1 VAELKNALK
10 KLDRL
15 TQEEARIAFAE
26 VLRATHNIRG
36 DVKAVDRKAERV
48 EITDQKVEG
57 VDEWVQHD
65 DVKVDSEAVDDNVPR
80 RSVDSKEQGP
90 PSLASH
96 PIPPPPALGG
106 RLHSFGVR
114 ELSPVRNAAT
124 KTTQPINSIDR
135 AAPQS
140 TTGARA
146 RLAPATSAPAQ
157 FSFATLTPSRSPTFP
172 AGVGNKKAD
181 GDGAIAPSSTWW
193 NNLKRKRRTP
203 SRRRRDTPAHVLCV
217 RFSLLVL
224 LTLILC
230 SARLKPSVAPS
241 VWRQASATRFSLLE
255 STSYNLRPCPD

>member
-146 RLAPATSAPAQ
+146 RLPAASLGGAAAPATIAPTQ
-157 FSFATLTPSRSPTFP
+157 FSFTTLTPSRSPAPP
-172 AGVGNKKAD
+172 AGVGDRNSD
-181 GDGAIAPSSTWW
+181 GDGAIAPWSVWW
-193 NNLKRKRRTP
+193 DNLKRNPIEQAEGYTRIRSVRP
-203 SRRRRDTPAHVLCV
+203 FLFAGPIQADTP
-217 RFSLLVL
+217 
-224 LTLILC
+224 TL
-230 SARLKPSVAPS
+230 
-241 VWRQASATRFSLLE
+241 
-255 STSYNLRPCPD
+255 